1 MSRAEAAAA
10 RAAARLLLCLLAAFA
25 VEAQGPGN
33 DFRLRFSA
41 GYSDNIFRGI
51 STPESG
57 SFRAL
62 GFQFSSAREGERLR
76 TDFNGDIEVRDYSLP
91 AVDNEPVGSITALLG
106 VDIVPDRFEWLF
118 EDSYGQTRVNQ
129 FVPVGPTN
137 RQDVN
142 IFATGPRVTLPLGA
156 RTRLQ
161 INGEHQRRRFQN
173 TSFLDNDSDEV
184 LVGVLRSVNPTTDV
198 GLSWTRREITA
209 DLIAAAWEDDT
220 VFITYQRR
228 LASGAAT
235 LRVGENTVRVGGAE
249 TSGPLFDA
257 SWARDVG
264 SRSRLT
270 VTAVRD
276 FVDPGDQFRYTNAVV
291 GSGLGSPLPTDV
303 LLGAGV
309 YELSSL
315 TVASTTSLDRTSFSF
330 GVSASKAQYRTNTP
344 FDNESRGLNV
354 AVDHEVSAL
363 LGIGLQ
369 VNVYTIDLLQLGRED
384 VDRWARL
391 YVRREI
397 GRRLDFQF
405 SYLRNSRDSQGIAAA
420 SYDEN
425 SYQVTLL
432 LDLNP

>member
-1 MSRAEAAAA
+1 
-10 RAAARLLLCLLAAFA
+10 
-25 VEAQGPGN
+25 
-33 DFRLRFSA
+33 
-41 GYSDNIFRGI
+41 
-51 STPESG
+51 
-57 SFRAL
+57 
-62 GFQFSSAREGERLR
+62 
-76 TDFNGDIEVRDYSLP
+76 
-91 AVDNEPVGSITALLG
+91 
-106 VDIVPDRFEWLF
+106 
-118 EDSYGQTRVNQ
+118 
-129 FVPVGPTN
+129 
-137 RQDVN
+137 
-142 IFATGPRVTLPLGA
+142 
-156 RTRLQ
+156 LQ